1 MVTTAA
7 DLGSFV
13 TKEEARKLRA
23 NLALGHGLLHQ
34 AVSGVHPSRRP
45 RAHALLEAVLADLG
59 GDLGALSVVLEA
71 LSGVAQTARPQLVW
85 TSPSLPSSEGH
96 TTLAVSALINEAQ
109 TYVYAATYSAGM
121 GSAYVA
127 ALREALERGV
137 KVTVIVDRAKQGQ
150 IAATLAAKLGGA
162 RIWTL
167 REPLAGEWAVQHA
180 KLVMVDGLAAL
191 VTSANFSAAA
201 AESNLE
207 CGVLLRDAAVA
218 KSIKA
223 HLDRLRE
230 CDYLVD
236 YAA

>member
-1 MVTTAA
+1 MTAA
-7 DLGSFV
+7 AELGAFV
-13 TKEEARKLRA
+13 TREEARKLKA
-23 NLALGHGLLHQ
+23 NLTLGHGLLHQ
-34 AVSGVHPSRRP
+34 AVIGVAPSRRP
-45 RAHALLEAVLADLG
+45 RAQELLEAVLADLDG
-59 GDLGALSVVLEA
+59 SVGALSVVLEA
-71 LSGVAQTARPQLVW
+71 LSGMTQTARPQLVW

-109 TYVYAATYSAGM
+109 TFVYAATYSAGM
-121 GSAYVA
+121 GSAYVT

-137 KVTVIVDRAKQGQ
+137 KVTVVVDRKQQGQ
-150 IAATLAAKLGGA
+150 IAAALAAKLDGA

-180 KLVMVDGLAAL
+180 KLVMIDGLAAL

-201 AESNLE
+201 AETNLE

-218 KSIKA
+218 RSIKS

-230 CDYLVD
+230 CDYLLD